1 MAYSA
6 KKASVRHDKL
16 TDDEI
21 QLACRNALENSLG
34 GPGSEIAQQRL
45 RNLEYYNAEAT
56 GELAPP
62 EIDDRSDFV
71 ATDVADT
78 VEAMLPQIMRP
89 FVTDD
94 EAVEFQARRPG
105 AEPVAQLA
113 TAYINYLFYTK
124 NDGVGVMYDW
134 FKDSLIQK
142 VGFVK
147 VWAEEEYEDL
157 QSTYAGITQE
167 QVAMLQ

>member
-1 MAYSA
+1 
-6 KKASVRHDKL
+6 
-16 TDDEI
+16 
-21 QLACRNALENSLG
+21 
-34 GPGSEIAQQRL
+34 
-45 RNLEYYNAEAT
+45 
-56 GELAPP
+56 
-62 EIDDRSDFV
+62 
-71 ATDVADT
+71 
-78 VEAMLPQIMRP
+78 MLPQIMKP

-105 AEPVAQLA
+105 GEDVAQLA
-113 TAYINYLFYTK
+113 TAYVNYLFYTK

-134 FKDSLIQK
+134 FKDALIQK

-147 VWAEEEYEDL
+147 VWAEEEFEDI